1 MMGGF
6 ANGSNDLYLISALAE
21 HSLPHPTAGDPSAGH
36 GDLYSSSPPSVSLP
50 PSEGIHVLP
59 NLTVYTLPA
68 SLFSQDLRPR
78 TIRRGIEL
86 IKQQMENN
94 GFEEPLLWACTP
106 MAALLLD
113 DIPITGFIYDCDR
126 FWHHLPVTLRAIWPI
141 RRISS

>member
-1 MMGGF
+1 MAQMICI
-6 ANGSNDLYLISALAE
+6 SYLPWQNTPFRTQRLVT
-21 HSLPHPTAGDPSAGH
+21 HLPDMETLFFQPAIGQPAS
-36 GDLYSSSPPSVSLP
+36 
-50 PSEGIHVLP
+50 SEGIHVLP

-106 MAALLLD
+106 MAALLLENE
-113 DIPITGFIYDCDR
+113 
-126 FWHHLPVTLRAIWPI
+126 
-141 RRISS
+141 